1 MRLRRSPQSV
11 QHGFGAIAAVV
22 VLVLLAA
29 LAAAVVRLG
38 SAQQLSSAQGV
49 SVARANVAAS
59 AGLEWGAWQ
68 ALKGSWTACSN
79 ASQTLDLSA
88 DAGVWVTVRCNAT
101 AYNEG
106 ESAPGAVHVVRSITI
121 TATACNSAAG
131 CPDDSR
137 AVGPGYVERVRQAVL
152 VD

>member
-1 MRLRRSPQSV
+1 MKRRPDVDAQR
-11 QHGFGAIAAVV
+11 GFGAIAAVV

-29 LAAAVVRLG
+29 LAATVVRLG
-38 SAQQLSSAQGV
+38 SAQQLSAAQGL
-49 SVARANVAAS
+49 SAARANAAAS

-88 DAGVWVTVRCNAT
+88 DTGLWVTVRCNAT

-106 ESAPGAVHVVRSITI
+106 ESAPGVVNVVRSVTI
-121 TATACNSAAG
+121 TATACNSSAG
-131 CPDDSR
+131 CPDNSL

-152 VD
+152 VN